1 MARKGR
7 RPVRFVTRRKI
18 KEFAIESYETA
29 NGDQSKAKEL
39 FEARCTSYGMDP
51 MTIATLII
59 SIIRFWLWLKEKG
72 FLSQVPRNEAFAWL
86 DQDTGFG
93 SACATISIGD
103 ESDA

>member
-7 RPVRFVTRRKI
+7 RPVKFVTRRKI
-18 KEFAIESYETA
+18 KEFAVESYETA
-29 NGDQSKAKEL
+29 NGDQTKAQEL
-39 FEARCTSYGMDP
+39 FKARCTSYRMDP

-72 FLSQVPRNEAFAWL
+72 FLGQVPRNEAYGWL

-93 SACATISIGD
+93 NACSAHSIGD
-103 ESDA
+103 QDSE